1 MSNCLSKEFKKSV
14 SCFSQVKFYLKKSH
28 TCEEGGAPSEFLLA
42 FIDELEKQIIIKK
55 RWSGPIKN
63 TIILIFP
70 LLHLKKKLRKKQ
82 L

>member
-55 RWSGPIKN
+55 N
-63 TIILIFP
+63 C
-70 LLHLKKKLRKKQ
+70 
-82 L
+82 